1 MPGIGQKLRE
11 SVKEIDGQFLLF
23 LVLLCEVKLVVK
35 ALALLLLL
43 WRHRFVWK
51 AVLRCAP
58 RLPLLYPALFLAGL
72 TGALIAGRF
81 SEAHYR
87 WAFAGS
93 EAIWLAC
100 GLLSF
105 GMYAEARYRD
115 QQRLEKT
122 LEAFLLLNALV
133 SFFQLGRI
141 MLESGALNPYR
152 YQGNYQKYFI
162 NTGDY
167 IKGISFDTSTTN
179 AVLCAIGILFF
190 VQKGHWA
197 VVSLCLATLVLAGS
211 NLVNALVLAGL
222 AFLFCFRSTRAQK
235 SILVLCTLPFILFW
249 SRVSPQNTGYLQAV
263 LGWNEPAAAA
273 APKSAAAPQNEEE
286 RREAFARRWIDS
298 MGTLL
303 VQRQAAA
310 MTVEAVARPERPTD
324 NIHSAP
330 FQHRDDSGAKKQQ
343 WLQEAKQLGA
353 RQPTAI
359 HSAPGKLVAFKQ
371 TLHWLRQHPALAIS
385 GSGPATFSSKM
396 AFKATA
402 LDIAGQYPKA
412 LAYRSYDFEQNHLAL
427 FLSFFTAPEK
437 MHSVVHT
444 PNSVYDQLLGEYGL
458 IGIALISAY
467 FFVLTRNARRLREA
481 LPLLGLLVALLAT
494 DYWMEQLSVLP
505 LFELLFFLQLYKY
518 VPHEPES

>member
-115 QQRLEKT
+115 HR
-122 LEAFLLLNALV
+122 NASKKRWKPFSCSMRLV

-141 MLESGALNPYR
+141 MLETGALNPYR

-190 VQKGHWA
+190 VQKGRWA

-303 VQRQAAA
+303 VQRQAAV
-310 MTVEAVARPERPTD
+310 MTVE
-324 NIHSAP
+324 
-330 FQHRDDSGAKKQQ
+330 HRSPSRAAHG
-343 WLQEAKQLGA
+343 
-353 RQPTAI
+353 
-359 HSAPGKLVAFKQ
+359 
-371 TLHWLRQHPALAIS
+371 
-385 GSGPATFSSKM
+385 
-396 AFKATA
+396 
-402 LDIAGQYPKA
+402 
-412 LAYRSYDFEQNHLAL
+412 
-427 FLSFFTAPEK
+427 
-437 MHSVVHT
+437 
-444 PNSVYDQLLGEYGL
+444 
-458 IGIALISAY
+458 
-467 FFVLTRNARRLREA
+467 
-481 LPLLGLLVALLAT
+481 
-494 DYWMEQLSVLP
+494 
-505 LFELLFFLQLYKY
+505 
-518 VPHEPES
+518 